1 MKLAEAMSLGSPF
14 TIKPTKK
21 QSGGLLG
28 ILFASIGVAL
38 LLKELTG
45 NGIQGYSRY
54 FKCQFSDIGHPLQ
67 T

>member
-14 TIKPTKK
+14 TIKPTMK
-21 QSGGLLG
+21 QSGGFLG
-28 ILFASIGVAL
+28 ILFASIGVPL

-54 FKCQFSDIGHPLQ
+54 FKCQFSDISHPS
-67 T
+67 